1 MITLNLNTRQ
11 TIRASATP
19 STPKDYTAL
28 MIHALQATAA
38 GLNTGRIGAVE
49 TAAGMWGRAM
59 ASATVTPD
67 SAALAGLTPPV
78 MEQIGRAL
86 LTRGES
92 LHVIVVADGG
102 VSLLPASSW
111 DVRGDSQ
118 TWWYRCVLSAPDHTQ
133 TVSVPAASVL
143 HPRYG
148 CDVRRPWRGCS
159 PLVSAAETLRGASNI
174 EAATAEE
181 FSFTLAQ
188 LVTPD
193 SMKPDMPGGPV
204 LYDGNQQGQLADSF
218 AQALAHPAPMI
229 GSNVIVPPEA
239 VKLSRLGPEPPES
252 YEGLRTVIEMTVY
265 RACGIPVSLL
275 DSRAAGTAS
284 REAYRQFVASTVEP
298 IGRLVEHEIR
308 LKLDSGAGISFDGL
322 RSTDLTARARA
333 FSSLTTGGATPESSA
348 RAVGFDE
355 LQFRA
360 VPV

>member
-1 MITLNLNTRQ
+1 MISLDLRTPIEQRN
-11 TIRASATP
+11 STP
-19 STPKDYTAL
+19 SPLSYTEH
-28 MIHALQATAA
+28 MIHALQYTAA

-49 TAAGMWGRAM
+49 TAAGMWGRAL

-86 LTRGES
+86 LVRGES
-92 LHVIVVADGG
+92 VHVIVVADGG
-102 VSLLPASSW
+102 VSLIPASSW

-143 HPRYG
+143 HNRYG

-275 DSRAAGTAS
+275 DSRAPGTAA
-284 REAYRQFVASTVEP
+284 REGYRQFVASTVQP
-298 IGRLVEHEIR
+298 LGRLIEHELR
-308 LKLDSGAGISFDGL
+308 VKLDAARPCGLTNSGQ
-322 RSTDLTARARA
+322 
-333 FSSLTTGGATPESSA
+333 AT
-348 RAVGFDE
+348 
-355 LQFRA
+355 
-360 VPV
+360 